1 GGCPWQGSAHEVS
14 RRALRFRR
22 KLLEHRD
29 PGWGVGG
36 LAVDG
41 DQVADLVDHPP
52 YRGRGLRLD
61 GVIELAKPQ
70 RREGRLL
77 IPGIA
82 DRTLAIRH
90 PNGAHVSTTSAA
102 GDSDTAGVLPS
113 IRSAILRLP
122 TICSGVR
129 PRSSAT
135 A

>member
-1 GGCPWQGSAHEVS
+1 ASPAPSALARWSCPVRRPDHDRSACAPGGCPWQGSAHEVS

-52 YRGRGLRLD
+52 YRGRGVRLD

-90 PNGAHVSTTSAA
+90 PNGAHVSTTS
-102 GDSDTAGVLPS
+102 
-113 IRSAILRLP
+113 
-122 TICSGVR
+122 
-129 PRSSAT
+129 
-135 A
+135 